1 MGVSHH
7 AARTGIALA
16 LILAACSG
24 GGGDDAGDD
33 RDQPAA
39 TTTTTEPVALPAD
52 YEGYTSAV
60 YGDDANWLCRPDR
73 PDDACTQDL
82 DASAIEPDGSVETV
96 THEAAEDPGIDCF
109 YVYPT
114 VSRDPGTNS
123 DMAVGAEETNV
134 VYNQAARLTS
144 TCRVFAPMYR
154 QVTLA
159 MITGGAPPPEPG
171 VSPFAMAYGDVVDAF
186 KSYIAN
192 DSDGRGFVL
201 IGHSQGAGLL
211 ERLMEDEIDDE
222 PLLRDRLVAAYILG
236 AAVHVPQGEVVG
248 GDFDNIP
255 VCEADDQTGCVV
267 SYSSFRATAPPSAG
281 TFFGASNE
289 VGPAACVNPAAPS
302 GGSGT
307 LHPFFLAA
315 NSQPFTDPARTG
327 EITTPFV
334 TYPDFVEAECQS
346 QDGYSWL
353 SLTVDGDPA
362 DPRTDDIR
370 GDLPG
375 GWGMHLIDVNVAM
388 GDIEALVSSQAEAYL
403 G

>member
-1 MGVSHH
+1 MGVSHY
-7 AARTGIALA
+7 AAKTAIALA

-24 GGGDDAGDD
+24 GGDDKAGDA
-33 RDQPAA
+33 RDEPAA
-39 TTTTTEPVALPAD
+39 TTTTTEPAALPAD

-60 YGDDANWLCRPDR
+60 YGDDASWLCSPDL
-73 PDDACTQDL
+73 PDDACAQDL
-82 DASAIEPDGSVETV
+82 DATAVEPDGSLDVV
-96 THEAAEDPGIDCF
+96 THEPSGDPGIDCF

-114 VSRDPGTNS
+114 VSGDPGTNS
-123 DMAVGAEETNV
+123 DMVVGPEETNV

-159 MITGGAPPPEPG
+159 MIGGGGPAPPPG
-171 VSPFAMAYGDVVDAF
+171 VSPFATAYGDVVDAF

-192 DSDGRGFVL
+192 DRDGRGFVL

-211 ERLMEDEIDDE
+211 ERLLEDEIDDE

-236 AAVHVPQGEVVG
+236 AAVHVPAGEVVG
-248 GDFDNIP
+248 GDLGTIP
-255 VCEADDQTGCVV
+255 LCEADDQTGCVV
-267 SYSSFRATAPPSAG
+267 SYATFRATAPPSTG
-281 TFFGASNE
+281 SFFGRSND

-315 NSQPFTDPARTG
+315 NAQPFADTARTG

-334 TYPDFVEAECQS
+334 TYPEFVEAECMS
-346 QDGYSWL
+346 QDGYTWL
-353 SLTVDGDPA
+353 SLTVNGDPA
-362 DPRTDDIR
+362 DARTDDIR

-388 GDIEALVSSQAEAYL
+388 GDIEALVTSQAEAYL